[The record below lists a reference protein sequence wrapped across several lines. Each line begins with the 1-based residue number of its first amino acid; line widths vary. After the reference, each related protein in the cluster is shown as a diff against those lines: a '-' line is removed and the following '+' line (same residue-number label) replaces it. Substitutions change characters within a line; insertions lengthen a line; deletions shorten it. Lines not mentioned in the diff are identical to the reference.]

1 MALHSY
7 LPSARIAGVSSIH
20 MCLLCR
26 YRAVTDDSDIGSA
39 PLERS
44 ESLLLGVCKHCQET
58 YLSIGVALVNPE
70 TESVMVITEEAFKA
84 IFDQPIP
91 EQRIVRVEE
100 EIIEKVYG
108 RFLVSQEA
116 KARIARARRAM
127 LN

>member
-1 MALHSY
+1 MSTHSNVVR
-7 LPSARIAGVSSIH
+7 ARIAGVSSIH

-26 YRAVTDDSDIGSA
+26 YRVVTDGADIDSA

-44 ESLLLGVCKHCQET
+44 ESLPVGVCRHCQET

-70 TESVMVITEEAFKA
+70 SQSVMVITEEAFKA

-91 EQRIVRVEE
+91 EQKIVRVEE
-100 EIIEKVYG
+100 AVIEKVYG
-108 RFLVSQEA
+108 LFLVSQEA
-116 KARIARARRAM
+116 KANIARARRTM

>member
-7 LPSARIAGVSSIH
+7 LPGARIAGVSSIR

-26 YRAVTDDSDIGSA
+26 YREVPDDADIGSA

-44 ESLLLGVCKHCQET
+44 ESLLSGVCKHCQET
-58 YLSIGVALVNPE
+58 YLSRGVALVNPE
-70 TESVMVITEEAFKA
+70 SQSVMVITEEAFKA

-91 EQRIVRVEE
+91 EQKIIRVEE

-108 RFLVSQEA
+108 LFLVSQEA
-116 KARIARARRAM
+116 RANIARARRAM
-127 LN
+127 MN

>member
-1 MALHSY
+1 MALHSH
-7 LPSARIAGVSSIH
+7 LPSVRIAGVSSIH

-26 YRAVTDDSDIGSA
+26 YRAVADHAGIGSA

-44 ESLLLGVCKHCQET
+44 KSLLSGVCKHCQET
-58 YLSIGVALVNPE
+58 YLSVGVALVNPE
-70 TESVMVITEEAFKA
+70 SQSVMVITEAAFKA

-91 EQRIVRVEE
+91 EQKIVRVEE

-116 KARIARARRAM
+116 KANIARARRAM
-127 LN
+127 VN